1 MADKATKAKR
11 VLIVEDEKPLA
22 RALEL
27 KLQKAGFET
36 SVAYDGEE
44 AGKLLDG
51 TVYDVVILDLVMPK
65 VDGFTVLSKVRSRG
79 AKVPVIVASNLGQPE
94 DIDRAKTMGASE
106 YFVKSSTALTDLVEK
121 VKKLSS

>member
-1 MADKATKAKR
+1 MADTAPTAKR

-44 AGKLLDG
+44 ASKLLDG

-79 AKVPVIVASNLGQPE
+79 TKIPVIVASNLGQPE
-94 DIDRAKTMGASE
+94 DIDRAKTMGADE

-121 VKKLSS
+121 VQKLSS

>member
-1 MADKATKAKR
+1 MADKPTKAKR

-36 SVAYDGEE
+36 NVAYDGEE
-44 AGKLLDG
+44 AGKLLDANMF
-51 TVYDVVILDLVMPK
+51 DVVILDLVMPK
-65 VDGFTVLSKVRSRG
+65 VDGFTVLSKVRARG

-94 DIDRAKTMGASE
+94 DIDRAKTMGANE

-121 VKKLSS
+121 VQKLSS